1 MQLEEITM
9 PDTQLT
15 KEYTVSQELLASS
28 MGSGSLP
35 VLATPAVAAFFEN
48 TAMELAAKYLS
59 EGQTTVGSKI
69 TVEHLAPTA
78 PGCKVTVT
86 AALVA
91 QENRLFQFRLEA
103 RDNAGVIATGTHER
117 VSVKS
122 QRFLEKANARKDSVT
137 Q

>member
-1 MQLEEITM
+1 M

-15 KEYTVSQELLASS
+15 KEYAVSQELLASS

-48 TAMELAAKYLS
+48 TAMELAAKYLT
-59 EGQTTVGSKI
+59 EGETTVGSKI

-86 AALVA
+86 AEL
-91 QENRLFQFRLEA
+91 ESHEKRLFRFRLQA
-103 RDNAGVIATGTHER
+103 RDNAGLIATGTHER

-122 QRFLEKANARKDSVT
+122 QRFLEKTNDRKSAVAE
-137 Q
+137 